1 MFDWIDDFMEATG
14 CDWETAAREYDYY
27 HNPDYSAED
36 YDDGL
41 W

>member
-1 MFDWIDDFMEATG
+1 MFDWIEEYMEATG
-14 CDWETAAREYDYY
+14 CDWETAAREYDYL
-27 HNPDYSAED
+27 HNPNYTAED